1 MQDQNSKMRKVLIR
15 MVGKRTSTKS
25 DSSLARGCNGLADTN
40 CWDYQSPILTKLGIL
55 TAPQRQ
61 ARLGG
66 RKEPTAG
73 FRNAAETDYAFLTP
87 IIEKLYRKKKALLN
101 KYTKSLNEF

>member
-1 MQDQNSKMRKVLIR
+1 MKKVLIR
-15 MVGKRTSTKS
+15 MVGKRASTKS
-25 DSSLARGCNGLADTN
+25 DSSLVGGCNGLADRN
-40 CWDYQSPILTKLGIL
+40 CWDYRSPILTKLGIP

-87 IIEKLYRKKKALLN
+87 IIEKLYRKKRALRALLN